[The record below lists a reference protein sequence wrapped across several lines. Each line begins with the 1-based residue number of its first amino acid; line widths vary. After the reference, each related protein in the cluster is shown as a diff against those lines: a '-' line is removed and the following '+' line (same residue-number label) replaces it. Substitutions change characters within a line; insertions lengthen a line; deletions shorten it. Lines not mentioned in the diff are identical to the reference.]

1 MSLSTLILG
10 FTIVGLSL
18 MLRLVLD
25 KLEPDAH

>member
-18 MLRLVLD
+18 LLRLAID
-25 KLEPDAH
+25 NLEPDAR